1 MRFTLRGVIEA
12 PDGGNQTHTG
22 GGDND
27 SQRGNQQHVAGAKTR
42 GQRPGNQFTKGNRHK
57 RADRI
62 IGINAGQF
70 FGRDMGLQ

>member
-1 MRFTLRGVIEA
+1 MRFTPRGVIK
-12 PDGGNQTHTG
+12 PSDRGNQTHAG

-27 SQRGNQQHVAGAKTR
+27 RQGGNQQHVAGAKTR
-42 GQRPGNQFTKGNRHK
+42 GQRSGNQFTKGDRHK